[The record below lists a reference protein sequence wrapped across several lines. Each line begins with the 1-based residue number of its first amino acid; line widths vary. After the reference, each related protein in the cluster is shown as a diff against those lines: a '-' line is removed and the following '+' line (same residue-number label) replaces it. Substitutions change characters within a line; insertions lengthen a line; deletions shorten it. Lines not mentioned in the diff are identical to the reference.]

1 MSEHRETD
9 LEKVKELI
17 ELMIE
22 NDLVELEIADGKN
35 KIALKRPDAG
45 GPVVTQVPMAAV
57 AGAAPVPT
65 AAAVPAEENKDD
77 DLVEIPSPM
86 VGTFYSSPSPDSDP
100 FVEIGSVVKADTVVC
115 IVEAMKVMNEIK
127 AETSGTI
134 AEILCK
140 PGEALEFGQA
150 IFKVKPN

>member
-1 MSEHRETD
+1 MSEHREID

-35 KIALKRPDAG
+35 KIALKRPGAG
-45 GPVVTQVPMAAV
+45 SPVITQVPMASV
-57 AGAAPVPT
+57 PTAAPVP
-65 AAAVPAEENKDD
+65 AAGQTPVDD
-77 DLVEIPSPM
+77 DLVEIVSPM
-86 VGTFYSSPSPDSDP
+86 VGTFYSAPSPDSDP
-100 FVEIGSVVKADTVVC
+100 FVEVGSKVNTDMVIC

-127 AETSGTI
+127 AEISGTI
-134 AEILCK
+134 VEVLCK
-140 PGEALEFGQA
+140 PGEALEFGQG

>member
-1 MSEHRETD
+1 MSEHKETD
-9 LEKVKELI
+9 LGKVKELI

-35 KIALKRPDAG
+35 KIALKRPGAG
-45 GPVVTQVPMAAV
+45 GPVITQIPMAA
-57 AGAAPVPT
+57 APSPAASPTPV
-65 AAAVPAEENKDD
+65 DD
-77 DLVEIPSPM
+77 GLVEIVSPM

-100 FVEIGSVVKADTVVC
+100 FVTVGSTVNADTVIC
-115 IVEAMKVMNEIK
+115 IIEAMKVMNEIK

-140 PGEALEFGQA
+140 TGEALEFGQA
-150 IFKVKPN
+150 IFKVTPN

>member
-1 MSEHRETD
+1 MSEHKEID

-35 KIALKRPDAG
+35 KIALKRPGAG
-45 GPVVTQVPMAAV
+45 APVITQVPMAA
-57 AGAAPVPT
+57 APAPSTSPT
-65 AAAVPAEENKDD
+65 PAEEAKDD
-77 DLVEIPSPM
+77 GLVEIVSPM
-86 VGTFYSSPSPDSDP
+86 VGTFYSASSPDSDQ
-100 FVEIGSVVKADTVVC
+100 FVEVGSKVSADTVVC

-134 AEILCK
+134 TEILCK
-140 PGEALEFGQA
+140 TGEALEFGQA

>member
-35 KIALKRPDAG
+35 KIALKRPSAG
-45 GPVVTQVPMAAV
+45 TPVITQVPMAA
-57 AGAAPVPT
+57 APAAAPAPT
-65 AAAVPAEENKDD
+65 ATPTPAEEAKDD
-77 DLVEIPSPM
+77 GFVEIVSPM
-86 VGTFYSSPSPDSDP
+86 VGTFYSASSPDSDP
-100 FVEIGSVVKADTVVC
+100 FVEVGSKVSADTVVC
-115 IVEAMKVMNEIK
+115 IVEAMKVMDEIK

-134 AEILCK
+134 AEVLCK
-140 PGEALEFGQA
+140 TGEALEFGQP